1 MSTNPDT
8 TPAPDPTEEKP
19 KPVFDGLE
27 DFVDEHLIP
36 LIQRPLG
43 GQFRWCAQWWRHA
56 EAISRLT
63 AIWHAWE
70 SLRRQPGTGIGLWYR
85 DHLDHQLPLLLG
97 PHGPFF
103 QCSESEHIE
112 PRRLKSE
119 PAPPGWWDQA

>member
-1 MSTNPDT
+1 M
-8 TPAPDPTEEKP
+8 
-19 KPVFDGLE
+19 PVFDRLE
-27 DFVDEHLIP
+27 DFVDDHFIP
-36 LIQRPLG
+36 LIRRPLG
-43 GQFRWCAQWWRHA
+43 GEFRWCAQWWRHA

-70 SLRRQPGTGIGLWYR
+70 ALRRQPGTGIGLWYR

-97 PHGPFF
+97 PRGPFF

-119 PAPPGWWDQA
+119 SAPPGWWDQT